1 MMVGRSFRRLVL
13 TCETQTCHYGVR
25 PWWQVRHV
33 DQRTHGSP
41 RTPNK
46 SKQTTPPTTD
56 IDRPQMRR
64 LRKSLPLSTV
74 LAAVARHRAP
84 KRDRGEVSTR
94 WDPTQMDVIRYAG
107 SPPPIFAMTPGTM
120 GRNIGR
126 TTPEELEYAE
136 MIPLNRARKP
146 LTVIGLEIVPMDLV
160 MMPRPPAA
168 SMTLMIIDIPP
179 TMMMTPM
186 ACF

>member
-1 MMVGRSFRRLVL
+1 
-13 TCETQTCHYGVR
+13 
-25 PWWQVRHV
+25 
-33 DQRTHGSP
+33 
-41 RTPNK
+41 
-46 SKQTTPPTTD
+46 
-56 IDRPQMRR
+56 
-64 LRKSLPLSTV
+64 
-74 LAAVARHRAP
+74 
-84 KRDRGEVSTR
+84 
-94 WDPTQMDVIRYAG
+94 MDVIRDAG

-126 TTPEELEYAE
+126 TTPEDLEYAE